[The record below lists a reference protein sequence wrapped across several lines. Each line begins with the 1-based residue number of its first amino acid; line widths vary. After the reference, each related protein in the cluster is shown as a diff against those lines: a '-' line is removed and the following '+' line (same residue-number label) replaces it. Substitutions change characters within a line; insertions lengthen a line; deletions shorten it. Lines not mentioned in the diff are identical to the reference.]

1 MMDVSF
7 YWQTIFCFGGESFK
21 IIGVVN
27 GDRIVGL
34 DMIEQFSNVYNYHDC
49 LKALG
54 TFSLLI
60 MISTA
65 DA

>member
-1 MMDVSF
+1 MQAVFS
-7 YWQTIFCFGGESFK
+7 FGGKSFK
-21 IIGVVN
+21 IIGLVN

-34 DMIEQFSNVYNYHDC
+34 ALIEPFSNVHNYHDC

>member
-1 MMDVSF
+1 MMACHFTGKQFSVL
-7 YWQTIFCFGGESFK
+7 GGESFK
-21 IIGVVN
+21 IIGLIN
-27 GDRIVGL
+27 GDRTVGL
-34 DMIEQFSNVYNYHDC
+34 DMIEQFSNVHNYHDC